1 MRLLITGC
9 TGFLA
14 GFLAVSGALA
24 QVPSAA
30 ESATVWQQ
38 ERLLGDFGGLRPKL
52 EAAGITFG
60 LQDINEVWGNASGGR
75 RRTVDYNG
83 ATMLSFGLDT
93 KAAQLWTGG
102 IFNVS
107 AWQIRGRSLATDAT
121 SALQTNSGI
130 NARGATRLWE
140 AWYQQ
145 TFAGG
150 AADIKIGQQ
159 SLDQEFMSSAGSS
172 LFLNTMMGWPMLPS
186 ANLYAGG
193 PAYPLSS
200 LGVRLR
206 VRPNDNFTLL
216 GGVFQD
222 NPPGGPFDNDS
233 PLRGSTR
240 WGGNFSLRTGALVVG
255 EAQYSFN
262 QPTTG
267 EDGKPKPAAGLPGTY
282 KLGVWYDSAAFPS
295 QRISTTGLPL
305 ASSDGSGIPKLL
317 CDNWS
322 VYAVADQAIWRPDP
336 DGARVVG
343 VFVRA
348 MGGPGD
354 RNLISFSVNGGVTV
368 KAPLPD
374 RDDDS
379 FGVGIGVARLSGG
392 AIGFDRDRIRYFGPA
407 PVRST
412 ETFVEMT
419 YQIAVAPWWQIQPD
433 FQYVFAPGG
442 GVANPNRPGK
452 RIGNAAIFGLRSIVT
467 F

>member
-206 VRPNDNFTLL
+206 VRPNENFTLL

-240 WGGNFSLRTGALVVG
+240 WGGNFSLRTGARWW
-255 EAQYSFN
+255 
-262 QPTTG
+262 
-267 EDGKPKPAAGLPGTY
+267 
-282 KLGVWYDSAAFPS
+282 LG
-295 QRISTTGLPL
+295 R
-305 ASSDGSGIPKLL
+305 
-317 CDNWS
+317 
-322 VYAVADQAIWRPDP
+322 
-336 DGARVVG
+336 
-343 VFVRA
+343 
-348 MGGPGD
+348 
-354 RNLISFSVNGGVTV
+354 RNTALTS
-368 KAPLPD
+368 
-374 RDDDS
+374 R
-379 FGVGIGVARLSGG
+379 
-392 AIGFDRDRIRYFGPA
+392 
-407 PVRST
+407 
-412 ETFVEMT
+412 
-419 YQIAVAPWWQIQPD
+419 
-433 FQYVFAPGG
+433 
-442 GVANPNRPGK
+442 RPGK
-452 RIGNAAIFGLRSIVT
+452 TASQSRRRGCRVLTNWVSGMTAPPFPVSAFPPRACRCRPVT
-467 F
+467 RHLAPTPRTIRACTSVSQLL